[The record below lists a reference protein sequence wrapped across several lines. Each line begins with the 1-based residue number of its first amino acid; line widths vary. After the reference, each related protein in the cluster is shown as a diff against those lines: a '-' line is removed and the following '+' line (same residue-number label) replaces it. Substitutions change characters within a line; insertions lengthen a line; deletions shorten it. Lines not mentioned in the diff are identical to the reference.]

1 MSFRSSAAKPGRQ
14 LKKTID
20 GDESRHKRQEVT
32 VELRRAKRE
41 ESVQKRRHM
50 VDAPADPALAGQTAA
65 QAQAQAEQKA
75 AELMLKLQQLPQLV
89 AMVMSDQEAAQVDA
103 VTNFR
108 KLLSIER
115 NPPIQQVIDSPG
127 VVARLVHFLRASH
140 NPVLQVRLHT
150 HAAMAAAAAAARACL
165 SPFPFLV
172 FILFF
177 LVPHHL
183 LLSLLDAPW
192 RSNSWALACLTSG
205 PSLSAVALLSVR
217 RSFFSFC
224 SFLIFFFFSC
234 VAVVSCSVCV

>member
-20 GDESRHKRQEVT
+20 GEESRHKRQEVT

-50 VDAPADPALAGQTAA
+50 VDTTADPALAGQTAA

-140 NPVLQVRLHT
+140 NPVLQVRSHT
-150 HAAMAAAAAAARACL
+150 RTRARRRTA
-165 SPFPFLV
+165 PFP
-172 FILFF
+172 
-177 LVPHHL
+177 
-183 LLSLLDAPW
+183 SLL
-192 RSNSWALACLTSG
+192 
-205 PSLSAVALLSVR
+205 
-217 RSFFSFC
+217 F
-224 SFLIFFFFSC
+224 FFFFSFLFSSSC
-234 VAVVSCSVCV
+234 CCSHLLYFRCISRMRPIPAGVRHPPLRPIFSSPIPQSSPVSHCFLLFSFLFLSLLLLFYV